1 MYANQCNIWYIYS
14 RHRKTL
20 QGGIIMLLIIFLLII
35 AGAMLLYGI
44 LNCFDKAE
52 IKHPLRVALIILYI
66 ASLPFQLLL
75 VIARK
80 SK

>member
-1 MYANQCNIWYIYS
+1 
-14 RHRKTL
+14 
-20 QGGIIMLLIIFLLII
+20 MLLIIFLLII

>member
-1 MYANQCNIWYIYS
+1 MRLWYIYI

-20 QGGIIMLLIIFLLII
+20 HGGIMLLIIFLLII

-75 VIARK
+75 VIAKK

>member
-1 MYANQCNIWYIYS
+1 MRLWYIYI

-20 QGGIIMLLIIFLLII
+20 QGGIILLLIIFLLII